1 MERLRQRSV
10 FKGGRNMKGNSQ
22 ADRLLNYLQTHAGIT
37 PDVAYTK
44 LGIYRLSARVFDLRD
59 KGYKILTTMIPVK
72 SKFNGEEVYV
82 ARYSLVKESL

>member
-1 MERLRQRSV
+1 
-10 FKGGRNMKGNSQ
+10 MKGNSQ
-22 ADRLLNYLQTHAGIT
+22 ADRLLHYLKTHAGIT

-44 LGIYRLSARVFDLRD
+44 LGIYRLSARIFDLRD